1 MSSKLTRR
9 EAALALGGS
18 AFVAAQA
25 PNAPPPPNPD
35 EELKAARE
43 AIQRNLKQLDQFPMP
58 MATEPATHFRA

>member
-25 PNAPPPPNPD
+25 PNAPPPSNPE
-35 EELKAARE
+35 EELKASRE
-43 AIQRNLKQLDQFPMP
+43 AIQRNLKQLAEFPMP
-58 MATEPATHFRA
+58 MAAEPAVHFRA